1 MAIEWKNLKTPNGYL
16 KIAEIILAYI
26 IMILAS
32 TGGWGYYIDELLQ
45 FGGPSSTLF
54 ALGTIFSFCFILPGI
69 MISYVLGSTFTVLEE
84 YFTGLGAIFSMIVG
98 AITLNRF
105 SYIFGR
111 SHDFGIAVGC
121 LSILLSL
128 ILLADFLIGVKKA
141 NISLLQSQNEDE
153 S

>member
-1 MAIEWKNLKTPNGYL
+1 MGLSIANLKSPNGYM
-16 KIAEIILAYI
+16 KIAEIILAYL

-69 MISYVLGSTFTVLEE
+69 IISYSLGSPFSIIEVYLNA
-84 YFTGLGAIFSMIVG
+84 FGAIFYMIVG
-98 AITLNRF
+98 AITLNRY
-105 SYIFGR
+105 SYNFGR

-121 LSILLSL
+121 LAILMSL
-128 ILLADFLIGVKKA
+128 VLLADFLTGIKKA
-141 NISLLQSQNEDE
+141 NIALAQNSGDE
-153 S
+153 ES